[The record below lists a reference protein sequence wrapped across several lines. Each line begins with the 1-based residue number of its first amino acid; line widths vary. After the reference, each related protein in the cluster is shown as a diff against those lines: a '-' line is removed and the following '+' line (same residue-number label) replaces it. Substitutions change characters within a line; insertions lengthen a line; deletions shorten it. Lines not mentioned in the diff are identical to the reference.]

1 MGRSKH
7 IRNILCNLMCVVILL
22 SLLTITQQKV
32 FCEAGRGND
41 ASQKIVSITND
52 FSFIGIANTEEEQI
66 SINLQKNYSPNRF
79 SFNVAKL
86 LKIIISFCI
95 KILILLATFNGSY
108 LVLSLTTTRSQKIII
123 RYIQSVNG
131 Q

>member
-1 MGRSKH
+1 MGGSKH
-7 IRNILCNLMCVVILL
+7 IRNILCSLMCVVILL

-32 FCEAGRGND
+32 FCEASQGNA
-41 ASQKIVSITND
+41 ASQKIISITND
-52 FSFIGIANTEEEQI
+52 FSFIGIVNTEEEQI
-66 SINLQKNYSPNRF
+66 SINLQKNYPPNRL
-79 SFNVAKL
+79 SNNAAKL

-95 KILILLATFNGSY
+95 KILILLATFCGSY

>member
-1 MGRSKH
+1 MGGSKH
-7 IRNILCNLMCVVILL
+7 IRNILCSLMCVVILL

-32 FCEAGRGND
+32 FCEASRGND